1 MSAAKPA
8 NDADRADDAT
18 FLRSTRLDPR
28 YRSTRYPDTAAP
40 PSSDGADHDTDTLSA
55 SAVARTLRGLDGSSI
70 CGAGAAVGT
79 GVGCVVEQRATQ
91 RILIASTPILLAL

>member
-40 PSSDGADHDTDTLSA
+40 PSSDGADHDTDTLPA
-55 SAVARTLRGLDGSSI
+55 APVALTLRGADGLFF
-70 CGAGAAVGT
+70 CGGIVRVLPTASAPAPALL
-79 GVGCVVEQRATQ
+79 RAEM
-91 RILIASTPILLAL
+91 RNS